1 MDVRVVS
8 SLPTSDRPETD
19 YVRVRMFSAPH
30 DDTVTLATI
39 ERVTDKAKKESA
51 DESPTAKKIKKLVT
65 RQPMTADE
73 ALELATSYAERKG
86 ISIVYDDRDGN

>member
-8 SLPTSDRPETD
+8 TLPTNDRPETD
-19 YVRVRMFSAPH
+19 YVRVRMFSAPE

-39 ERVTDKAKKESA
+39 ERITDKANGESPDDA
-51 DESPTAKKIKKLVT
+51 PTAKKIKKLVT

-73 ALELATSYAERKG
+73 ALEFATSYAERKG
-86 ISIVYDDRDGN
+86 IPIVYDDRDGN